1 MLSRLSIRQK
11 LAALL
16 MISSSAVLILASIAY
31 VTWDYFQFRAE
42 MRNDLST
49 QVGLVLENTAAAVTF
64 ADPEAAQETL
74 QMLSI
79 NPHVQIACLYFP
91 NGELFTH
98 QDFHDPSADSCPA
111 TVLPGARFRT
121 DRLEIVQQLTR
132 GKDPGA
138 ILYVASDLDAAE
150 ARVQTLGAAVA
161 LIIAVGLLLSFLL
174 SSTLQRIVATP
185 ITALAD
191 TAHEIADR
199 GDYSLRA
206 TGTSSD
212 EIGVLVQ
219 AFNRMLDEIETSER
233 ERAELL
239 EREQQA
245 NRLKDEF
252 LATLSHELRTPLN
265 AIVGWV
271 HLLRTGHLPADEV
284 RHALERIDR
293 NAHAQARLVQD
304 LLDVSRITSGKL
316 LLDIRPMDLASVAAA
331 AVDACQPA
339 ADARQV
345 EIVTQIATAFP
356 TLGDPD
362 RLQQVIWNLISNAVR
377 FTPAGG
383 RVTVSIVRARGADTI
398 TVTDT
403 GAGIEPQFIPFMF
416 DPFRQADGASTRA
429 HGGLGLGLTIVR
441 RLTEMH
447 GGTVSVTSDGLGHGA
462 TLTVTLPVREGR
474 APAPGDAERARVTS
488 LSGARVLIVDD
499 DDDTLELLASTLRS
513 AGAEPIHAS
522 SVDEALQAADDN
534 TIDAVVSDIAMPGQD
549 GYTLMVLLR
558 DRLGTRMPSATV
570 ALTAYAAMADRKR
583 ALEAGFR
590 EHLAKPV
597 NPNVLL
603 QTLEDMLAANVN
615 PQSLR

>member
-1 MLSRLSIRQK
+1 
-11 LAALL
+11 
-16 MISSSAVLILASIAY
+16 
-31 VTWDYFQFRAE
+31 
-42 MRNDLST
+42 
-49 QVGLVLENTAAAVTF
+49 
-64 ADPEAAQETL
+64 
-74 QMLSI
+74 
-79 NPHVQIACLYFP
+79 
-91 NGELFTH
+91 
-98 QDFHDPSADSCPA
+98 
-111 TVLPGARFRT
+111 
-121 DRLEIVQQLTR
+121 
-132 GKDPGA
+132 
-138 ILYVASDLDAAE
+138 
-150 ARVQTLGAAVA
+150 
-161 LIIAVGLLLSFLL
+161 
-174 SSTLQRIVATP
+174 
-185 ITALAD
+185 
-191 TAHEIADR
+191 
-199 GDYSLRA
+199 
-206 TGTSSD
+206 
-212 EIGVLVQ
+212 
-219 AFNRMLDEIETSER
+219 
-233 ERAELL
+233 
-239 EREQQA
+239 
-245 NRLKDEF
+245 
-252 LATLSHELRTPLN
+252 
-265 AIVGWV
+265 
-271 HLLRTGHLPADEV
+271 
-284 RHALERIDR
+284 
-293 NAHAQARLVQD
+293 
-304 LLDVSRITSGKL
+304 
-316 LLDIRPMDLASVAAA
+316 MDLASVAAA

-522 SVDEALQAADDN
+522 SVDEALQAADGN